1 MKRIFQFVTIISFLI
16 VPIIFCQAQIS
27 NKDAATSEKSIVIV
41 LDNSGSMKK
50 NDPKFLTKA
59 VVKNFINRADVKTK
73 IAILIF
79 DKEIKLSLPL
89 TLMTT
94 QENKLNAEKI
104 IEDVNYNGLYTN
116 IPIAIERAIYEL
128 KINSKP
134 NSLRSII
141 LLTDGYIDTGDKGQ
155 DAVKQDW
162 LKNDLTQEA
171 RKENIKIFG
180 IAFTEN
186 ADYQLMQL
194 LAEKTG
200 SDYYRALSP
209 KDIETVFNKIHEKI
223 AVLKPAIDRQS
234 QKEKQPSTEK
244 INFLLILGAII
255 VVIVGI
261 VAIVRIIRPK
271 TAVDTTDES
280 PVPPAKLVSS
290 ENRKEFIL
298 KKAMFSIGRHKI
310 NELRIPF
317 DTISGSHAFI
327 KFRDNKFYLFDN
339 HSSNSTYLNGK
350 KIVTETEIELKN
362 NDEIKFDIYKYT
374 FILPV
379 QEETEKTILRIVND
393 KEETGTVLR
402 IKEVESEKQD
412 NKNKESKKES
422 FKPVSA
428 KEVINADEE
437 EELTEL
443 KQAFCPNHTAYKAME
458 LCPICKKAFCKLC
471 MVEKEGKTICK
482 SCAIK
487 A

>member
-1 MKRIFQFVTIISFLI
+1 MKRIFQIATIISFLI

-27 NKDAATSEKSIVIV
+27 DKKEAISEKSIVIV

-50 NDPKFLTKA
+50 NDADFLTKA
-59 VVKNFINRADVKTK
+59 VVMNFINRADVKTK

-79 DKEIKLSLPL
+79 DKDIKLSLPL
-89 TLMTT
+89 TLMTSD
-94 QENKLNAEKI
+94 ENKLNAEKI

-186 ADYQLMQL
+186 ADYQLIQL

-223 AVLKPAIDRQS
+223 AVLKPAIEKQS
-234 QKEKQPSTEK
+234 PKEKQPSTEK
-244 INFLLILGAII
+244 INYLLILGAII

-261 VAIVRIIRPK
+261 VAIVKIMRPK
-271 TAVDTTDES
+271 TLDNNTDES
-280 PVPPAKLVSS
+280 PVPPAKLVSY
-290 ENRKEFIL
+290 ENKKEFIL
-298 KKAMFSIGRHKI
+298 KKVTFSIGRQKE
-310 NELRIPF
+310 NDLCIPF
-317 DTISGSHAFI
+317 DTVSGTHALI
-327 KFRDNKFYLFDN
+327 KYRDNKFFLFDD
-339 HSSNSTYLNGK
+339 HSSNSTYLNGQ
-350 KIVTETEIELKN
+350 KINADTDIQLKN
-362 NDEIKFDIYKYT
+362 NDEIKFDIYKYI
-374 FILPV
+374 FILPM
-379 QEETEKTILRIVND
+379 EEDSEKTILRIANY
-393 KEETGTVLR
+393 KEEVETVLR
-402 IKEVESEKQD
+402 LKEVESEKQE
-412 NKNKESKKES
+412 NEKEDEKKE
-422 FKPVSA
+422 PLIPGGD
-428 KEVINADEE
+428 KENINEDEE
-437 EELTEL
+437 GQLTEL

-482 SCAIK
+482 SCADK